1 MDKKDIKNYANNEY
15 RRWLEKS
22 VKDVQLQQELEQL
35 ADNEEERIDS
45 FYTDLQFGTSGLR
58 GIIGAGTNRMNE
70 YVVRRTTQGLADYL
84 NGHCSEPSI
93 RTSADNSPET

>member
-1 MDKKDIKNYANNEY
+1 MDKKDIKNYANTEY

-84 NGHCSEPSI
+84 NAHCSCLLY
-93 RTSADNSPET
+93 TSRCV

>member
-70 YVVRRTTQGLADYL
+70 YVVPDFLYTY
-84 NGHCSEPSI
+84 I
-93 RTSADNSPET
+93 I